1 MVRSQ
6 CFFFGGSSPQELP
19 SPAETCR
26 IQSQER
32 RRRAK
37 RSGGHCLP
45 VNKGARLGA

>member
-6 CFFFGGSSPQELP
+6 CFFFGGSSQELP
-19 SPAETCR
+19 SRAETCM

-32 RRRAK
+32 RGRAK
-37 RSGGHCLP
+37 WSGGYCLP